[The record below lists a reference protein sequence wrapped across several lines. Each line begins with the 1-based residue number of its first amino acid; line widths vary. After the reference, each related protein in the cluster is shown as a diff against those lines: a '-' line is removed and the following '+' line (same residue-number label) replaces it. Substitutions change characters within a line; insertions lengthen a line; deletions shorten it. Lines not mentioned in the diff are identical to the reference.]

1 MMSTTG
7 PPPASSLAAGSPI
20 EGNNNRLPPVQT
32 PTGSGPDTPYQFIP
46 ISQSRG
52 AAGGGNSSTPA
63 HNRSRVHSL
72 ILRQQPKHSRM
83 CGFGEKVD
91 RRPVD
96 PPPIIQLEIKSNGT
110 PEESAY
116 LYNPYYFMYASLI
129 SPESEEEL
137 HLLRDGKTR
146 STTGSIVS
154 SLYRLKD
161 LDNKDGAFFVFP
173 DLSVRMEGSY
183 RLKFSLF
190 EIVNTEIYYCTSICS
205 DVFHVYPAKKFPGME
220 ESTYLSRNFAEQ
232 GLKIRIRKELR
243 ARSGRPSVKRNASEP
258 EGSPEAKRRGRK
270 KGRKASESDG
280 SPSDEEEPV
289 RESAPA
295 KKHKSDNAEKG
306 SPPAGPYFDR
316 MHYPPH
322 MPPHPSEGRH
332 YPPGP
337 EGMYG
342 YGHPM
347 HQHPGWRPPMHDMYP
362 PGPYPMH
369 HPYDAPG
376 NYPPHEPYPMY
387 EGGPR
392 PPYPPPPFM
401 NRGPMRGDER
411 APPGSEWHYRPEY
424 GRGPNYPPM
433 PPYHSGEGYD
443 DPLPPRPDLDRPN
456 QASTSAAGGSGSNS
470 RNPVPPQQ
478 QQPPSDQPSGSS
490 QIPPPYYGGHPNH
503 PGNKMMPGSGEGNMD
518 RNAFPPSQSGPQK
531 YPGNPM
537 SGYPVGP
544 MPPRPPPSQ
553 SDQQQ
558 PGGNSSS
565 VPPAGVPPPQSQY
578 YGGAHHPAAGKMDNP
593 GNPDR
598 NAGGSSSS
606 NPAKYPGPPPPGM
619 GYYGNSPMPPYY
631 PNPRGGPMGSWGP
644 YGYPPHMDGY
654 GGPRGNMPYPNPNM
668 RGGMPPGA
676 SGNDDGVGG
685 GEGAGG
691 SGGNNSSPRPNV
703 PGDGRSG
710 GGN

>member
-1 MMSTTG
+1 MMSTSG

-20 EGNNNRLPPVQT
+20 DGNNSRGAPPVQT
-32 PTGSGPDTPYQFIP
+32 TPTTSGPDTPYQFIP
-46 ISQSRG
+46 ISQTR
-52 AAGGGNSSTPA
+52 GGGGGSAGSPV
-63 HNRSRVHSL
+63 HNRSRIHAL

-110 PEESAY
+110 PQESAY
-116 LYNPYYFMYASLI
+116 LYDPYYFMYASLI
-129 SPESEEEL
+129 SPDSEEEL

-205 DVFHVYPAKKFPGME
+205 DVFYVYPAKKFPGME

-270 KGRKASESDG
+270 KGRRASESDG

-289 RESAPA
+289 REPAPA
-295 KKHKSDNAEKG
+295 KKHKSDNADKG
-306 SPPAGPYFDR
+306 SPPAGPYDHFER

-337 EGMYG
+337 EGGMYG

-347 HQHPGWRPPMHDMYP
+347 HQHPGWRPPMHDLYP
-362 PGPYPMH
+362 PGPYPM

-433 PPYHSGEGYD
+433 PPYGGPPGEGYD
-443 DPLPPRPDLDRPN
+443 ESLPPRDLDRPN
-456 QASTSAAGGSGSNS
+456 QSSSSAGGSGPNS
-470 RNPVPPQQ
+470 RNPVPQQ
-478 QQPPSDQPSGSS
+478 QQPPSDQSGGSS

-503 PGNKMMPGSGEGNMD
+503 PANKMMPGGGEANMD
-518 RNAFPPSQSGPQK
+518 RNAFPPQSQSGPQK

-537 SGYPVGP
+537 SGYPAGP
-544 MPPRPPPSQ
+544 MPPRPPPGGISPGP
-553 SDQQQ
+553 S
-558 PGGNSSS
+558 GGND
-565 VPPAGVPPPQSQY
+565 
-578 YGGAHHPAAGKMDNP
+578 GGAG
-593 GNPDR
+593 GN
-598 NAGGSSSS
+598 
-606 NPAKYPGPPPPGM
+606 
-619 GYYGNSPMPPYY
+619 
-631 PNPRGGPMGSWGP
+631 
-644 YGYPPHMDGY
+644 DGA
-654 GGPRGNMPYPNPNM
+654 
-668 RGGMPPGA
+668 GA
-676 SGNDDGVGG
+676 SGGP
-685 GEGAGG
+685 
-691 SGGNNSSPRPNV
+691 NSSPRPNV
-703 PGDGRSG
+703 SGDNRPT